1 MAMDRGFRNDAMNH
15 PAFPVEYPTVD
26 LSAARSTVVGPPR
39 WFRLAI
45 LGTATLILCSCTT
58 GAPTSNLAISQQAH
72 PQTLPM
78 SPQQTLPESSQ
89 AFPPGDINQVVG
101 SRWSQT
107 PPDIPSATGVVVA
120 ACNCPMGH
128 DGQQASNNSPPL
140 TLLNPPCGCSLPL
153 NAYAPAVGPGD
164 EYLCD
169 GGDDGLPVGV
179 RQDWT
184 VEGLEQED
192 TIAHYDTVD
201 GRTVVT
207 PSSRVC
213 IYAPRFGAV
222 RRVTDLQL
230 YAHYDRADGFEQE
243 LSPTKIEDKQKAT
256 PALALLEPSIHRDR
270 QPSSLLRER
279 QQTGQFER
287 RRRVAEFDGLLAP
300 YANLQVMRTGTISND
315 EKALVARS
323 SLAAVSWAGDQ
334 GPQVVLDSKQAHAT
348 VSEKQVGVIYR
359 LNEPNKPRLRLLKM
373 ASSSSAKLGE
383 VVEFT
388 LRFDNIGNREIG
400 NVTIVDNLTTRLEYV
415 PESSKSSLPA
425 DFSTEPNDHGSV
437 VLRWEIRDPLAA
449 GKGGILQFKCKVR

>member
-1 MAMDRGFRNDAMNH
+1 MATDRGFRNDAMNQ
-15 PAFPVEYPTVD
+15 PAFPVEYLTAD
-26 LSAARSTVVGPPR
+26 LSAARSTVMGPPR

-45 LGTATLILCSCTT
+45 LGTATLILCSCAAGPPT
-58 GAPTSNLAISQQAH
+58 GNLAISQPPH
-72 PQTLPM
+72 
-78 SPQQTLPESSQ
+78 QQTLPESSQ
-89 AFPPGDINQVVG
+89 AFPPGDISQVVG

-107 PPDIPSATGVVVA
+107 PPDIPSTTGVVVA
-120 ACNCPMGH
+120 ACNCPLDH
-128 DGQQASNNSPPL
+128 GQQASNNHPPL
-140 TLLNPPCGCSLPL
+140 TAPNPPCACGPPP
-153 NAYAPAVGPGD
+153 NAYAPAVGSRD

-169 GGDDGLPVGV
+169 GGDNGLPVGV

-243 LSPTKIEDKQKAT
+243 LSPAKIEDEQKAT
-256 PALALLEPSIHRDR
+256 PALALLEPSIHRGR

-287 RRRVAEFDGLLAP
+287 QRRVAEFDGLLAP
-300 YANLQVMRTGTISND
+300 YANLQVVRTGTISND
-315 EKALVARS
+315 EKVLVARS

-373 ASSSSAKLGE
+373 ASSSSAKPGE

-388 LRFDNIGNREIG
+388 LRYDNIGNREIG

-415 PESSKSSLPA
+415 PESGKSSLA
-425 DFSTEPNDHGSV
+425 SDFSTEPNDHGSV